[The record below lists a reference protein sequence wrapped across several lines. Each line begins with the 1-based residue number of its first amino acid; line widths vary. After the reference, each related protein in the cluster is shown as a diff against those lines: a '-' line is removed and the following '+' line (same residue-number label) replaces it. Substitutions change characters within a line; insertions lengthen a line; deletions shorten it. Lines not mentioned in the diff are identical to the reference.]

1 METKKTPKASL
12 ENKRVLFLEL
22 GLIASLLA
30 VIGAFSYSTAVRKAP
45 TLQDV
50 VQLVDIEEI
59 VPIVQDT
66 PPEPPKA
73 PAIPQISE
81 IIEIVDNEIET
92 TDIIS
97 FDDTDID
104 VPVYDY
110 REEVVEETV
119 EEENIPFVLVEQK
132 PSFQGGD
139 ANTFSRWISQNLVYP
154 ETAKENGVQGRVV
167 LEFTVLKDGTLGNI
181 RLLRGVD
188 PTLDREA
195 LRVVSSSPKWE
206 PGRQRDRAVNV
217 TYQFPVVFQLR

>member
-12 ENKRVLFLEL
+12 ENRRVLFLEL

-92 TDIIS
+92 TDIIN

-104 VPVYDY
+104 VPDYDY

>member
-12 ENKRVLFLEL
+12 ENRRVLFLEL

-81 IIEIVDNEIET
+81 IIEIVE
-92 TDIIS
+92 
-97 FDDTDID
+97 
-104 VPVYDY
+104 
-110 REEVVEETV
+110 
-119 EEENIPFVLVEQK
+119 
-132 PSFQGGD
+132 
-139 ANTFSRWISQNLVYP
+139 
-154 ETAKENGVQGRVV
+154 
-167 LEFTVLKDGTLGNI
+167 
-181 RLLRGVD
+181 
-188 PTLDREA
+188 
-195 LRVVSSSPKWE
+195 
-206 PGRQRDRAVNV
+206 
-217 TYQFPVVFQLR
+217 

>member
-1 METKKTPKASL
+1 METKKTTRASL
-12 ENKRVLFLEL
+12 ENKRIVFLEL

-50 VQLVDIEEI
+50 VQQVDIEEI
-59 VPIVQDT
+59 IPITQDT

-73 PAIPQISE
+73 PAVPQISE
-81 IIEIVDNEIET
+81 IIEIVDNDIET
-92 TDIIS
+92 VDIIS

-119 EEENIPFVLVEQK
+119 EEETIPFVLVEQK
-132 PSFQGGD
+132 PSCQGGD
-139 ANTFSRWISQNLVYP
+139 ANSFSRWIAQHLEYP
-154 ETAKENGVQGRVV
+154 EIAKENGVQGRVV
-167 LEFTVLKDGTLGNI
+167 LEFTVLKDGSLGNVKV
-181 RLLRGVD
+181 LRSVD
-188 PTLDREA
+188 PSLDKEA
-195 LRVVSSSPKWE
+195 LRVVSTSPRWE

-217 TYQFPVVFQLR
+217 TYQFPVIFQLR

>member
-1 METKKTPKASL
+1 METKKTTRASL
-12 ENKRVLFLEL
+12 ENKRIVFLEL
-22 GLIASLLA
+22 GLILSLLA

-59 VPIVQDT
+59 IPITQDT

-73 PAIPQISE
+73 PAVPQISE
-81 IIEIVDNEIET
+81 IIEIVDNDIET
-92 TDIIS
+92 VDIIS

-119 EEENIPFVLVEQK
+119 EEETIPFVLVEQK

-139 ANTFSRWISQNLVYP
+139 ANNFSRWIAQHLEYP
-154 ETAKENGVQGRVV
+154 EIAKENGVQGRVV
-167 LEFTVLKDGTLGNI
+167 LEFTVLKDGSLGNI
-181 RLLRGVD
+181 KVLRSVD
-188 PTLDREA
+188 PSLDKEA
-195 LRVVSSSPKWE
+195 LRVVSASPKWE
-206 PGRQRDRAVNV
+206 PGRQRDRTVNV
-217 TYQFPVVFQLR
+217 TYQFPVIFQLR

>member
-12 ENKRVLFLEL
+12 ENRRVLFLEL

-92 TDIIS
+92 TDIIN

-104 VPVYDY
+104 VPDYDY

-139 ANTFSRWISQNLVYP
+139 ANTFSRWISQNLVYT

>member
-1 METKKTPKASL
+1 METKKTTRASL
-12 ENKRVLFLEL
+12 ENKRIVFLEL
-22 GLIASLLA
+22 GLILSLLA

-59 VPIVQDT
+59 IPITQDT

-73 PAIPQISE
+73 PSVPQISE
-81 IIEIVDNEIET
+81 IIEIVDNDIET
-92 TDIIS
+92 VDIIS

-119 EEENIPFVLVEQK
+119 EEETIPFVLVEQK

-139 ANTFSRWISQNLVYP
+139 ANGFSRWIAQHLEYP
-154 ETAKENGVQGRVV
+154 EIAKENGVQGRVV
-167 LEFTVLKDGTLGNI
+167 LEFTVLKDGSLGNVKV
-181 RLLRGVD
+181 LRSVD
-188 PTLDREA
+188 PSLDKEA
-195 LRVVSSSPKWE
+195 LRVVSASPKWE

-217 TYQFPVVFQLR
+217 TYQFPVIFQLR